1 MKSAIKKNFHY
12 SRSKNELV
20 LEIIALNLTLTWSF
34 EEEKKYQVVSAN
46 FIAISLSSRISD
58 NLTLPSYIRML
69 NFSDSLFISVINI
82 TEQKKNAREIQIVKE
97 ILMSHACLHRHSI
110 TTHNNR
116 EDNLVSQ
123 SQQQSVGARI
133 HKVGHWCGRE
143 INKKKEERR
152 KKSLPDPKKERAT
165 AIILTLCM
173 LSTLSPI
180 QYLYD
185 VFRLYTK
192 KIDVYT

>member
-1 MKSAIKKNFHY
+1 MLVKFKLWVKSWCRMHVY
-12 SRSKNELV
+12 
-20 LEIIALNLTLTWSF
+20 
-34 EEEKKYQVVSAN
+34 
-46 FIAISLSSRISD
+46 IAIAS
-58 NLTLPSYIRML
+58 P
-69 NFSDSLFISVINI
+69 
-82 TEQKKNAREIQIVKE
+82 
-97 ILMSHACLHRHSI
+97 
-110 TTHNNR
+110 HNNR

-123 SQQQSVGARI
+123 KQQQSVGARI

-192 KIDVYT
+192 KSMYTHKIKIVRKKKLTFIFFISFLLSLKIRDETGKREKSNIEHRFLLVF